1 MSNIVLVGAIDE
13 DLKQIG
19 LAFAQKLDFFYLNC
33 EDMIAYSLFDEEKMK
48 KVCGIKYAEEQE
60 KKVISGL
67 NLYEKTIISMNC
79 ETYSNNIDA
88 ISQNNIVIYLR
99 LIRAH
104 TIFAGINAPDI
115 VRRVDRRQPACRS
128 ALSQAAFLPRKN
140 SKGLF
145 SEGKSDDDKEEN
157 RRNTCV
163 FQGSITQSAL
173 ISTAEKRVCP
183 CQTKVIFIIYI
194 N

>member
-79 ETYSNNIDA
+79 ETYLNNIDA

-99 LIRAH
+99 QTPSQFNKRLESLKKFGISKQLLGKYEIMQLVFKERDNYLKKNCNFFVKYDISKLDDLIE
-104 TIFAGINAPDI
+104 TLE
-115 VRRVDRRQPACRS
+115 S
-128 ALSQAAFLPRKN
+128 LT
-140 SKGLF
+140 
-145 SEGKSDDDKEEN
+145 SELK
-157 RRNTCV
+157 
-163 FQGSITQSAL
+163 
-173 ISTAEKRVCP
+173 
-183 CQTKVIFIIYI
+183 
-194 N
+194 